1 MDIGASGK
9 SLSPS
14 QPEPSLRTEPVQ
26 RETTRT
32 ELPPAKAVKA
42 IESDTI
48 RSEVVRPQRELPK
61 EEERPVRE
69 APQRARPRIADLR
82 SDPSITVAS
91 LDPTQLEWGPLDEA
105 TERRLAAS
113 NAYPPIN
120 ASNRSSTG
128 VGTAEAA
135 APREPQTSASDTVSA
150 GPRESQAPA
159 PAPSTSAAP
168 ATPAGSAAPQGGTS
182 RTA

>member
-1 MDIGASGK
+1 MDIGAIGK
-9 SLSPS
+9 SASPP

-26 RETTRT
+26 RETTPT

-48 RSEVVRPQRELPK
+48 RSEVVRPQREMPK
-61 EEERPVRE
+61 EEERAVRE
-69 APQRARPRIADLR
+69 APQRTRPRISDLR
-82 SDPSITVAS
+82 SDPSLTVANI
-91 LDPTQLEWGPLDEA
+91 DPTQLEWGPLDEA

-120 ASNRSSTG
+120 AAGRSSTG
-128 VGTAEAA
+128 VGQSAEAA
-135 APREPQTSASDTVSA
+135 APREQ
-150 GPRESQAPA
+150 QAPA
-159 PAPSTSAAP
+159 PNTAPAAPRGQQAP
-168 ATPAGSAAPQGGTS
+168 ATNTAPAAPQSGTS